1 MKRLNKIALSVV
13 ALVAAVISGCGADE
27 KNVPVIRYINHQSDG
42 NIAISYNVNKDEIQN
57 IVYLEGR
64 RPCKIDIYYMSSYGY
79 NDGLIRLKAAIN
91 DCPPKDRLNDQSYKL
106 KVKTKSGRHF
116 CYEGSTSNYSKIT
129 ISDGSIVGKTYFRPV
144 KCNK

>member
-27 KNVPVIRYINHQSDG
+27 KNVPVIRYIKHEFDK
-42 NIAISYNVNKDEIQN
+42 IFIEYDVNKDEIQN

-64 RPCKIDIYYMSSYGY
+64 RPCKIDIDDRGSWTSNGF
-79 NDGLIRLKAAIN
+79 IRLKAVIN
-91 DCPPKDRLNDQSYKL
+91 DCPPKDRLNTQSYKL

-129 ISDGSIVGKTYFRPV
+129 ISDGSIVGKTDLRPG